1 MRPPTGRKK
10 RKNSE
15 DNRRLVAL
23 LRAEAA
29 QRHGPARRSAR
40 RITQWQ
46 HVPAACAPPSSSGR
60 LKVKAAL
67 EERIELAGLKDQFGE
82 ILVPTESVVEL
93 KSGAKK
99 KTERKFFPGYILIE
113 MEMNDDTWQLVKH
126 TPRVSTFVGG
136 KKDKPSPISKS
147 DVDNILNRIEVGEE
161 APRPKTLFEPG
172 EVIRVCDGPFNDF
185 NGIVEEVDY
194 ERSSVK
200 VSVQILGRSTP
211 VQLDFI
217 QIEKT

>member
-1 MRPPTGRKK
+1 MQDPEPILEIDDLTVMRGK
-10 RKNSE
+10 
-15 DNRRLVAL
+15 AL
-23 LRAEAA
+23 LDGVSWCIHPGEHWAVLGAN
-29 QRHGPARRSAR
+29 G
-40 RITQWQ
+40 
-46 HVPAACAPPSSSGR
+46 SGKST
-60 LKVKAAL
+60 LL
-67 EERIELAGLKDQFGE
+67 DILMGISEPQFGE

-126 TPRVSTFVGG
+126 TPRVSSFVGA

>member
-1 MRPPTGRKK
+1 M
-10 RKNSE
+10 NWY
-15 DNRRLVAL
+15 VIMAY
-23 LRAEAA
+23 
-29 QRHGPARRSAR
+29 
-40 RITQWQ
+40 
-46 HVPAACAPPSSSGR
+46 SGYE

-82 ILVPTESVVEL
+82 ILVP
-93 KSGAKK
+93 
-99 KTERKFFPGYILIE
+99 TERKFFPGYILIE

>member
-1 MRPPTGRKK
+1 MNCYIVQAYSGFEKK
-10 RKNSE
+10 VVDAIKDE
-15 DNRRLVAL
+15 LKKHKLLDNL
-23 LRAEAA
+23 
-29 QRHGPARRSAR
+29 
-40 RITQWQ
+40 
-46 HVPAACAPPSSSGR
+46 
-60 LKVKAAL
+60 
-67 EERIELAGLKDQFGE
+67 GE

-99 KTERKFFPGYILIE
+99 KTERKFIPGYILIE

-136 KKDKPSPISKS
+136 KKDKPSPISKA
-147 DVDNILNRIEVGEE
+147 DVDNIINRIEVGEE

-194 ERSSVK
+194 ERSSGK

>member
-1 MRPPTGRKK
+1 M
-10 RKNSE
+10 NWY
-15 DNRRLVAL
+15 VIMAY
-23 LRAEAA
+23 
-29 QRHGPARRSAR
+29 
-40 RITQWQ
+40 
-46 HVPAACAPPSSSGR
+46 SGYE

-67 EERIELAGLKDQFGE
+67 EERIALAGLKDQFGE

-126 TPRVSTFVGG
+126 TPRVSSFVGG

-161 APRPKTLFEPG
+161 ASSPTSILLRMLSTSLLEMGEGLSFLPPTNELTLG
-172 EVIRVCDGPFNDF
+172 VCFTNCQ
-185 NGIVEEVDY
+185 V
-194 ERSSVK
+194 SS
-200 VSVQILGRSTP
+200 
-211 VQLDFI
+211 FI
-217 QIEKT
+217 SISIKM

>member
-1 MRPPTGRKK
+1 M
-10 RKNSE
+10 
-15 DNRRLVAL
+15 AF
-23 LRAEAA
+23 RA
-29 QRHGPARRSAR
+29 
-40 RITQWQ
+40 
-46 HVPAACAPPSSSGR
+46 
-60 LKVKAAL
+60 
-67 EERIELAGLKDQFGE
+67 FN
-82 ILVPTESVVEL
+82 
-93 KSGAKK
+93 
-99 KTERKFFPGYILIE
+99 FF
-113 MEMNDDTWQLVKH
+113 NW
-126 TPRVSTFVGG
+126 
-136 KKDKPSPISKS
+136 
-147 DVDNILNRIEVGEE
+147 IEVGEE

>member
-1 MRPPTGRKK
+1 
-10 RKNSE
+10 
-15 DNRRLVAL
+15 
-23 LRAEAA
+23 
-29 QRHGPARRSAR
+29 
-40 RITQWQ
+40 
-46 HVPAACAPPSSSGR
+46 
-60 LKVKAAL
+60 LK
-67 EERIELAGLKDQFGE
+67 
-82 ILVPTESVVEL
+82 
-93 KSGAKK
+93 
-99 KTERKFFPGYILIE
+99 
-113 MEMNDDTWQLVKH
+113 
-126 TPRVSTFVGG
+126 
-136 KKDKPSPISKS
+136 
-147 DVDNILNRIEVGEE
+147 VGEE